1 MFDQRTEDILES
13 ITDEFFAVDRE
24 WRYTYINERALDR
37 VRTLK
42 GEELAREDLLG
53 RIAWEMV
60 PEVVGTVFYEKYQE
74 AVREQKT
81 VDFEAYSPLSDR
93 WIEAHA
99 YPSEEGL
106 SVYCQDVTERK
117 RAEEKL
123 RESSRRVE
131 EILESVTDAF
141 YAMDAGWRFT
151 YLNDRAV
158 RFASQLAGEGFTREG
173 LLGRTLWETLPA
185 VVGTPLEDHYRR
197 AVRERRT
204 TAFEYPYPGGGP
216 VLEVHAY
223 PSGRGL
229 SVYFRDVTERKR
241 AEEEVRTRARQQA
254 VVAELGLWALANDD
268 LMSLMDEA
276 VGCVARTLGV
286 EHAKIVEVLPGGEEL
301 LLRAGV
307 GWGEGLVGRAR
318 EDAGHGSQAGFT
330 LLSDEPVVSDDV
342 RAEERFRPPPL
353 LVEHGVVGSMTVV
366 IPGHLVPYG
375 VLGAHA
381 GERRVFSEDDVNFLQ
396 AVANVLAAAIERE
409 RSEEAIRE
417 LRAAERSRVGRDLHD
432 GPLQDL
438 AYGLAE
444 VHVAGLDLR
453 NDEPAS
459 AAAAFGRASSALRR
473 VAAGLRA
480 AVNDLRLGGERSRS
494 LPALV
499 ESLVERDRSMDAE
512 HTISLEVQEGFP
524 SGLVGDTGVE
534 VLRVVGEALTNVRR
548 HSGARNVRV
557 SLGLDG
563 DFLVAEVA
571 DDGRGFGPGTAP
583 GIGRGSMRER
593 AEALGGALEIES
605 APGEGTRVR
614 LRVPAGDA
622 SRDIPRGETG
632 NRGEGR

>member
-1 MFDQRTEDILES
+1 
-13 ITDEFFAVDRE
+13 
-24 WRYTYINERALDR
+24 
-37 VRTLK
+37 
-42 GEELAREDLLG
+42 
-53 RIAWEMV
+53 
-60 PEVVGTVFYEKYQE
+60 
-74 AVREQKT
+74 
-81 VDFEAYSPLSDR
+81 
-93 WIEAHA
+93 
-99 YPSEEGL
+99 
-106 SVYCQDVTERK
+106 
-117 RAEEKL
+117 
-123 RESSRRVE
+123 
-131 EILESVTDAF
+131 
-141 YAMDAGWRFT
+141 
-151 YLNDRAV
+151 
-158 RFASQLAGEGFTREG
+158 
-173 LLGRTLWETLPA
+173 
-185 VVGTPLEDHYRR
+185 
-197 AVRERRT
+197 
-204 TAFEYPYPGGGP
+204 
-216 VLEVHAY
+216 
-223 PSGRGL
+223 
-229 SVYFRDVTERKR
+229 
-241 AEEEVRTRARQQA
+241 
-254 VVAELGLWALANDD
+254 
-268 LMSLMDEA
+268 

>member
-1 MFDQRTEDILES
+1 MFDRRTEDILQS

-24 WRYTYINERALDR
+24 WRYTYINGRALDR
-37 VRTLK
+37 VRTLR

-74 AVREQKT
+74 AVREQKA

-117 RAEEKL
+117 RAEEEL

-141 YAMDAGWRFT
+141 YAMDKDWRFT

-158 RFASQLAGEGFTREG
+158 RLASQLAGEEFTREG

-185 VVGTPLEDHYRR
+185 VVGTSIEDEYRR
-197 AVRERRT
+197 AVREGRT
-204 TAFEYPYPGGGP
+204 AVFEYPYPGGGR
-216 VLEVHAY
+216 VFEVHAY
-223 PSGRGL
+223 PSEQGL
-229 SVYFRDVTERKR
+229 SVYFRDVTERKW

-254 VVAELGLWALANDD
+254 VVAELGLGALANDD

-286 EHAKIVEVLPGGEEL
+286 EHAKIVEVLPGSEEL

-342 RAEERFRPPPL
+342 RSERRFRPPPL

-366 IPGHLVPYG
+366 IPGHGGPYG
-375 VLGAHA
+375 VLGAHV
-381 GERRVFSEDDVNFLQ
+381 GERRVFTADDVNFLQ
-396 AVANVLAAAIERE
+396 AVANVLAAAIERK
-409 RSEEAIRE
+409 RTEETLGEIRG
-417 LRAAERSRVGRDLHD
+417 AERARIARDLHD

-444 VHVAGLDLR
+444 VHVAGIDLR
-453 NDEPAS
+453 NDDPGS
-459 AAAAFGRASSALRR
+459 ATAAIGRASSALRR
-473 VAAGLRA
+473 VSEGLRA
-480 AVNDLRLGGERSRS
+480 SVNDLRLGWELNRP

-499 ESLVERDRSMDAE
+499 EALVERARSMDPGCDVR
-512 HTISLEVQEGFP
+512 LEVRDRFP
-524 SGLVGDTGVE
+524 TGPAGDAGAE
-534 VLRVVGEALTNVRR
+534 VLRVVGEALTNARR

-557 SLGLDG
+557 SLGLAG

-583 GIGRGSMRER
+583 GVGRDGMRER
-593 AEALGGALEIES
+593 AEALGGDLEMES

-614 LRVPAGDA
+614 LRVPAGDTR
-622 SRDIPRGETG
+622 RDIPRGETG

>member
-1 MFDQRTEDILES
+1 
-13 ITDEFFAVDRE
+13 
-24 WRYTYINERALDR
+24 
-37 VRTLK
+37 
-42 GEELAREDLLG
+42 
-53 RIAWEMV
+53 
-60 PEVVGTVFYEKYQE
+60 
-74 AVREQKT
+74 
-81 VDFEAYSPLSDR
+81 
-93 WIEAHA
+93 
-99 YPSEEGL
+99 
-106 SVYCQDVTERK
+106 
-117 RAEEKL
+117 
-123 RESSRRVE
+123 
-131 EILESVTDAF
+131 
-141 YAMDAGWRFT
+141 
-151 YLNDRAV
+151 
-158 RFASQLAGEGFTREG
+158 
-173 LLGRTLWETLPA
+173 
-185 VVGTPLEDHYRR
+185 
-197 AVRERRT
+197 RERRT
-204 TAFEYPYPGGGP
+204 TVFEYPYPGGGP
-216 VLEVHAY
+216 IFEVHVY

-254 VVAELGLWALANDD
+254 VVAELGLGALANDD
-268 LMSLMDEA
+268 LKSLMDEA
-276 VGCVARTLGV
+276 VERVARTLGV
-286 EHAKIVEVLPGGEEL
+286 GHAKIVEVLPGGEEL

-307 GWGEGLVGRAR
+307 GWGEGLLGRAR
-318 EDAGHGSQAGFT
+318 EDAGRGSQAGFT

-342 RAEERFRPPPL
+342 RSERRFRPPPL
-353 LVEHGVVGSMTVV
+353 LVEHGVVGSVTVV

-381 GERRVFSEDDVNFLQ
+381 GEPQVFTADDVNFLQ
-396 AVANVLAAAIERE
+396 AVANVLAAAIERK
-409 RSEEAIRE
+409 RTEETLGEIRE
-417 LRAAERSRVGRDLHD
+417 AERARIARDLHD

-459 AAAAFGRASSALRR
+459 AAAAIGRASSTLRR
-473 VAAGLRA
+473 VGAGLRA

-512 HTISLEVQEGFP
+512 HTTSLEVQEGFP
-524 SGLVGDTGVE
+524 SGLVSDTGIE
-534 VLRVVGEALTNVRR
+534 VLRVIGEALTNARR

-593 AEALGGALEIES
+593 ADSLGGTLEVES

-614 LRVPAGDA
+614 LRVPARGA
-622 SRDIPRGETG
+622 LRGETG
-632 NRGEGR
+632 NHGEGR